1 MAALALAALAAL
13 ATSARP
19 AGGATPGGGAL
30 AGLDSRLAGLARV
43 PDAGPV
49 AVWVALRDKGEQG
62 PADLAARLAAA
73 AAALDP
79 HARARRER
87 AQVEPLVDYSDL
99 PLHRPYVDAIAAQGL
114 TPFGA
119 SRWMN
124 RVAVRATGAQLA
136 RLAAL
141 PFVARVE
148 PVQRALRAHDP
159 PAEPAPLV
167 PPRETAGLSSIAV
180 SYGQTAAMMT
190 QIGVP
195 AVHDSGF
202 IGTGVRIAILDEG
215 FNFYNKHEAT
225 RTATVVGRR
234 DFVDHDN
241 FVTDTTQ
248 GSWFSHGTW
257 TMGCMAGNKPGI
269 YVGSA
274 FGAQFLLART
284 EDSFSEK
291 PVEMVNWGMAAEW
304 ADSAGAD
311 LISSS
316 LGYTTFPDST
326 GTDYT
331 VADMNGHTTIVS
343 RYAEIAAS
351 KGILVVNSAGN
362 EGNRPW
368 LKIVA
373 PADVNGDSLIAAG
386 AVDASGVPAS
396 FTSHGPSAD
405 GRVKPDLAARGKSVP
420 LCSASGDPQAYVTL
434 DGTSFS
440 CPILAGLAACL
451 LQARPAWTPTLVI
464 KALRETASRFAN
476 PDTLVGYGIPN
487 GLAALRWIPD
497 TAAVPPAP
505 PGFARVELLGPNP
518 LRSDGPA
525 AHVRF
530 VPGAEARTGARAT
543 VRVFDA
549 AGRAV
554 RDLWSGVLGS
564 QPIVVAWDGLG
575 RHGEMLGSGLYLITL
590 EAGGHRSAVRVV
602 SLR

>member
-1 MAALALAALAAL
+1 
-13 ATSARP
+13 
-19 AGGATPGGGAL
+19 
-30 AGLDSRLAGLARV
+30 
-43 PDAGPV
+43 
-49 AVWVALRDKGEQG
+49 
-62 PADLAARLAAA
+62 
-73 AAALDP
+73 
-79 HARARRER
+79 
-87 AQVEPLVDYSDL
+87 
-99 PLHRPYVDAIAAQGL
+99 
-114 TPFGA
+114 
-119 SRWMN
+119 
-124 RVAVRATGAQLA
+124 
-136 RLAAL
+136 
-141 PFVARVE
+141 RVE
-148 PVQRALRAHDP
+148 PVALARLAHDP
-159 PAEPAPLV
+159 PAEPAPLA
-167 PPRETAGLSSIAV
+167 PPRETAGLSAAAV
-180 SYGQTAAMMT
+180 SYGQTAAMMS

-248 GSWFSHGTW
+248 GFGFSHGTW
-257 TMGCMAGNKPGI
+257 TMGCMAGNKPGT

-291 PVEMVNWGMAAEW
+291 PVEMVNWGMAVEW

-316 LGYTTFPDST
+316 LGYTTFPDSA
-326 GTDYT
+326 GSDYT
-331 VADMNGHTTIVS
+331 VADMNGHTTLVS

-362 EGNRPW
+362 EGSSPW
-368 LKIVA
+368 RKIVA
-373 PADVNGDSLIAAG
+373 PADVNGDSLIAVG
-386 AVDASGVPAS
+386 AVDAAGVPAS
-396 FTSHGPSAD
+396 FSSHGPSAD
-405 GRVKPDLAARGKSVP
+405 GRVKPDLAARGKLVP
-420 LCSASGDPQAYVTL
+420 LCSASGDPQEYVTL

-440 CPILAGLAACL
+440 CPIVAGLAACL

-497 TAAVPPAP
+497 TAAVPPAS
-505 PGFARVELLGPNP
+505 PGAFSLSLTGPNP
-518 LRSDGPA
+518 FDR
-525 AHVRF
+525 
-530 VPGAEARTGARAT
+530 RTGGTT
-543 VRVFDA
+543 VAFAVGAAVGDPRLRVFDCQGRRVVGDLSYTGDA
-549 AGRAV
+549 RARRWTATWSGLDDAGRRPGA
-554 RDLWSGVLGS
+554 GVYF
-564 QPIVVAWDGLG
+564 I
-575 RHGEMLGSGLYLITL
+575 RL
-590 EAGGHRSAVRVV
+590 EAGGRHATVRVV